1 MLDINR
7 IMYPISR
14 KYFPIQ
20 KISKNL
26 LTLKLHYIYA
36 VVLTI
41 LALLLD
47 QIKHIVLE
55 VFSDKI
61 GPGDAFQLWLLYF
74 PLEYLG
80 VCAV

>member
-1 MLDINR
+1 M
-7 IMYPISR
+7 
-14 KYFPIQ
+14 
-20 KISKNL
+20 NL